1 MTHPT
6 RLIVNLSAV
15 QHNLG
20 LIKQHV
26 GPRVAVMAV
35 VKANAYGHGA
45 VEVAKAALEAG
56 GAWCGVSSV
65 AEGIQLRESGVSAPI
80 LVMGYTPASLAR
92 EALRH
97 HLSVTLY
104 DPGVAA
110 AFSRA
115 AVEFQRPARAHIKI
129 DTGMGRLGLLPH
141 EAAVG
146 IEAISALD
154 GIQVEGVFTHFSCAD
169 SDPDYTREQ
178 LQRFKQVIAGQD
190 APWLHASNSAG
201 ALDYPEAHLNLV
213 RLGIALYGLSPY
225 APAEPRSSLVR
236 QLRPAL
242 SFKTRIASLKTLPD
256 GAAVGYG
263 ARYHC
268 EGPRCVAVIPVG
280 YGDGFRRTPHNFG
293 EVLVRGQ
300 RAPILGGVCMDQCM
314 IDVTHIAGAQ
324 IEDEVVLIG
333 EQGGARIT
341 ADEIAARLGT
351 VNYEVVTALTARPHR
366 TYVRDFDSGF
376 DSHSQ

>member
-6 RLIVNLSAV
+6 RIVVDLSAV
-15 QHNLG
+15 QHNLR
-20 LIKQHV
+20 LLKQHA
-26 GPRVAVMAV
+26 GPRVSVMAV

-45 VEVAKAALEAG
+45 VEVAKAAVQAG
-56 GAWCGVSSV
+56 VLWLGVSSV
-65 AEGIQLRESGVSAPI
+65 AEGVELRENGVTARI

-92 EALRH
+92 EAMRH
-97 HLSVTLY
+97 HLSVTIY
-104 DPGVAA
+104 DPDVAT

-115 AVEFQRPARAHIKI
+115 AVECQQPACAHIKI
-129 DTGMGRLGLLPH
+129 DTGMGRLGLLPDA
-141 EAAVG
+141 AAVG
-146 IEAISALD
+146 IDAIASLD
-154 GIQVEGVFTHFSCAD
+154 GIQVEGIFTHFSCAD

-178 LQRFKQVIAGQD
+178 LRRFRQVIAGRD
-190 APWLHASNSAG
+190 ALWLHACNSAG
-201 ALDYPEAHLNLV
+201 MMGYPEAHFNLV
-213 RLGIALYGLSPY
+213 RPGISLYGLSPY
-225 APAEPRSSLVR
+225 GPAEPRSPLVR

-242 SFKTRIASLKTLPD
+242 SFKTRIASVKALPD
-256 GAAVGYG
+256 GAPVGYG

-268 EGPRCVAVIPVG
+268 EGPRRVAVIPVG

-293 EVLVRGQ
+293 EVLLHGR
-300 RAPILGGVCMDQCM
+300 RAPILGSVCMDQCM
-314 IDVTHIAGAQ
+314 IDVTHIASVQ

-366 TYVRDFDSGF
+366 TYVRDSDS
-376 DSHSQ
+376 